1 MKLLDHVRETARVK
15 HFSYRTEQTYV
26 YWSERYIRF
35 HGIKHPNTMAAP
47 EVEAFLTQLAVDVG
61 TSIACTPMMKKA
73 ATCVLSPLDR
83 L

>member
-15 HFSYRTEQTYV
+15 HFSYRTEQAYV
-26 YWSERYIRF
+26 YWAVRYIRF

-47 EVEAFLTQLAVDVG
+47 EVEAFLTHLIVDVG
-61 TSIACTPMMKKA
+61 TTKTCTPMMKKA
-73 ATCVLSPLDR
+73 VTCVMGPMDR